1 MVSSNSTPIIRTA
14 PEPQRES
21 EPEPEREAETL
32 EMKDKPRPLRY
43 DTQKVIVTVM
53 EGRVMHLFG

>member
-1 MVSSNSTPIIRTA
+1 MVSSNSTPIIRRA

-21 EPEPEREAETL
+21 EPEAEKEAETL

-43 DTQKVIVTVM
+43 NRQKVIIMVM
-53 EGRVMHLFG
+53 EG